1 MKIYPDAQVNTN
13 AEAHA
18 ARISAKKM
26 RLRGASTPCSSGIVE
41 MADKLETSA
50 DAYLGLEDALQ
61 RGVGGELIPSAPESL
76 SPTTLSLRAPDKVTL
91 DASLDRVE
99 LVEKNGVLNM
109 ALDTAESIGAESP
122 IEQMLVHQM
131 AAAHRTALDLMAEA
145 GNTRDPVEKCR
156 LLNTAARFMDVYQK
170 AVLTI
175 NKLRTGGQQTVVV
188 QHVQVTDGGQAV
200 VNGAVERPEGAN
212 RK

>member
-26 RLRGASTPCSSGIVE
+26 RLRDTSSQEI
-41 MADKLETSA
+41 ADKLEMSA
-50 DAYLGLEDALQ
+50 DAHLRLEDAPQ
-61 RGVGGELIPSAPESL
+61 RGVGGELTPSTPESL
-76 SPTTLSLRAPDKVTL
+76 PHVALSLKAPDKVTL

-99 LVEKNGVLNM
+99 LVENNGVLNM
-109 ALDTAESIGAESP
+109 ALDAAESIGAESP

-131 AAAHRTALDLMAEA
+131 AAAHRTALDLMATA

-156 LLNTAARFMDVYQK
+156 LLNTAARFMDAYQK

-200 VNGAVERPEGAN
+200 INGSVDTGGRGG
-212 RK
+212 